1 MEVVLGSKSVQCAA
15 GAAAGAGTAVRCWWV
30 PSQFAGR
37 RKSIDGS
44 PPLYLEVERKTEEK
58 VPAVPKGR

>member
-1 MEVVLGSKSVQCAA
+1 MEVVLGSKSVQCAAGAGAAA

-44 PPLYLEVERKTEEK
+44 PPL
-58 VPAVPKGR
+58 